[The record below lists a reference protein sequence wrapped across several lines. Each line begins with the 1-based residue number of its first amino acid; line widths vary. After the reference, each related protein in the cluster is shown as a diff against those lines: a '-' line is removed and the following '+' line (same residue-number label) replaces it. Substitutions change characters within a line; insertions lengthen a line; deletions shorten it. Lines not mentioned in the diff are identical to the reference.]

1 MRSPIPV
8 KVATKTPLLRRG
20 SLALLCLL
28 PSLAW
33 AQVVWDN
40 GNGNNRWGT
49 STNWST
55 NSVPNSGSNVQFN
68 ATDDNATVSNIQLRG
83 NYSANSLTFNNVNDN
98 FSLINGTGSRT
109 LTLTSG
115 DITRTAGSSGTQ
127 GLAFTTLA
135 LGGDAAMNIN
145 GSGSLVI
152 TSNIINSG
160 GARSLTKSGT
170 GELVLSGTNTY
181 SDGTTLSAGTLTL
194 GNDSALGSGNLAL
207 NGGTIAGT
215 GGTRTLANDVTIG
228 GNFAIGGS
236 SELTFNGT
244 INLGGGTRTITV
256 NNTAATTFAG
266 SVTQPW
272 YSGINKAGS
281 GELILSGNNT
291 FSAPVTV
298 SEGTL
303 TLAHSNALGASGTW
317 NNTVDSGAT
326 LAFSNNISVNEGS
339 VSVGGTGDGGNG
351 ALRNLSGDNSFAGT
365 VNLTGNTTVNASAG
379 SLTASG
385 PVSLGSNT
393 LTVTGAGNT
402 TLSGVVG
409 GNGGITK
416 TGAGTLTLSGTG
428 SNSFSGTLAIN
439 DGTVSLA
446 KTDGTHAVGGA
457 TVNIGDGSGAAGS
470 AVLRLDASNQI
481 ADYAGLITLN
491 ADGVLQV
498 NNFTEGINTI
508 AGTGL
513 IDLST
518 SGYLTVGVNSG
529 SSTFGG
535 TLAGTGI
542 FEKAGSGTLTF
553 TNDID
558 FDGTLR
564 LSGGTLSLS
573 SISLSADTLHV
584 TGNSII
590 DFGGSASILDLANL
604 TIADGVTLT
613 IQNWADATDFFFT
626 QNWAGAAF
634 DTSGANPMNQ
644 VVFTGFSASD
654 TKWQSYDN
662 QITPVPEPSTYGAMM
677 IGGLAVFAAWRR
689 RRSRR

>member
-1 MRSPIPV
+1 MRSPVPFLAI
-8 KVATKTPLLRRG
+8 TKASLYRRG
-20 SLALLCLL
+20 GLALLCLL

-40 GNGNNRWGT
+40 GGGNNLWGT
-49 STNWST
+49 GSNWST
-55 NSVPNSGSNVQFN
+55 NNVPTGASNVQFN
-68 ATDDNATVSNIQLRG
+68 ATDDNATVSNISLTANR
-83 NYSANSLTFNNVNDN
+83 SANSLTFNSVNDS
-98 FSLINGTGSRT
+98 FSLINGSGSRT

-127 GLAFTTLA
+127 TLAFTTLA

-145 GSGSLVI
+145 GTGRLVI
-152 TSNIINSG
+152 SSNIVNSG

-181 SDGTTLSAGTLTL
+181 SGGTTLSAGTLTL
-194 GNDSALGSGNLAL
+194 GNNSALGSGGLTI
-207 NGGTIAGT
+207 NGGTIAAT
-215 GGTRTLANDVTIG
+215 GGSRTLANNVTVG
-228 GNFAIGGS
+228 GDFAIGGS
-236 SELTFNGT
+236 SALTFNGT

-266 SVTQPW
+266 SVTEPW
-272 YSGINKAGS
+272 YSGLNKAGS
-281 GELILSGNNT
+281 GELILSGSNT

-298 SEGTL
+298 SDGTL
-303 TLAHSNALGASGTW
+303 TLAHSNALGATGTW
-317 NNTVDSGAT
+317 NNTVASGAT
-326 LAFSNNISVNEGS
+326 LAFSNNIAINEGS
-339 VSVGGTGDGGNG
+339 VSVSGTGDGGNG

-365 VNLTGNTTVNASAG
+365 VNLTGNTTVTATAG

-385 PVSLGSNT
+385 PVNLGSNT
-393 LTVTGAGNT
+393 LTVSGAGGT
-402 TLSGVVG
+402 TLSGVIG

-416 TGAGTLTLSGTG
+416 TDAGALTLSGSG
-428 SNSFSGTLAIN
+428 ANSFVGTLAIN
-439 DGTVSLA
+439 SGTVALA
-446 KTDGTHAVGGA
+446 KTDGTHAIGGA
-457 TVNIGDGSGAAGS
+457 TVNIGDGAGATAS
-470 AVLRLDASNQI
+470 AVLRLDGSNQI
-481 ADYAGLITLN
+481 ADYASLITIN

-518 SGYLTVGVNSG
+518 SGYLAVGVNSG
-529 SSTFGG
+529 SSSFGG
-535 TLAGTGI
+535 SLAGTGT
-542 FEKAGSGTLTF
+542 FEKAGTGTLTF

-558 FDGTLR
+558 FDGTLQ

-590 DFGGSASILDLANL
+590 DFGGTASILDLANL

-613 IQNWADATDFFFT
+613 IQNWANATDFFFT
-626 QNWAGAAF
+626 QNWAGASF
-634 DTSGANPMNQ
+634 DTTGANPVNQ
-644 VVFTGFSASD
+644 VVFTGFSAND

-662 QITPVPEPSTYGAMM
+662 QITPVPEPSTYGGLM
-677 IGGLAVFAAWRR
+677 IGGLAAFAAWRR
-689 RRSRR
+689 RRAAK

>member
-1 MRSPIPV
+1 M
-8 KVATKTPLLRRG
+8 G
-20 SLALLCLL
+20 LL
-28 PSLAW
+28 PFILN

-40 GNGNNRWGT
+40 GNGNNLWGT
-49 STNWST
+49 SANWST
-55 NSVPNSGSNVQFN
+55 NSVPNAGSNVQFN
-68 ATDDNATVSNIQLRG
+68 ATDDNATVSNIQLRA
-83 NYSANSLTFNNVNDN
+83 NRSANSLTFNSVNDN

-109 LTLTSG
+109 LTLSSG

-127 GLAFTTLA
+127 TLAFTTLS

-152 TSNIINSG
+152 TSNIVNG
-160 GARSLTKSGT
+160 GGIDRSLTKSGT

-181 SDGTTLSAGTLTL
+181 SDGTTLSAGTLAL
-194 GNDSALGSGNLAL
+194 GNDSALGSGSLAL

-215 GGTRTLANDVTIG
+215 GGSRTIANDVTIG

-272 YSGINKAGS
+272 YSGIDKAGS

-298 SEGTL
+298 SDGTL
-303 TLAHSNALGASGTW
+303 TLAHSDALGAAGTW

-326 LAFSNNISVNEGS
+326 LAFSNNIAVNEGS
-339 VSVGGTGDGGNG
+339 VSVSGTGDGGNG

-385 PVSLGSNT
+385 PVNLGSNT
-393 LTVTGAGNT
+393 LTASGAGNI

-409 GNGGITK
+409 GNGGIIK
-416 TGAGTLTLSGTG
+416 TDAGTLTLSGTG
-428 SNSFSGTLAIN
+428 ANSFNGTLAIN
-439 DGTVSLA
+439 HGTVALA
-446 KTDGTHAVGGA
+446 KTDGTHAIGGA
-457 TVNIGDGSGAAGS
+457 TVNIGDGSGAAAS
-470 AVLRLDASNQI
+470 AVLRLDSSNQI
-481 ADYAGLITLN
+481 ADYSGLVTIN

-498 NNFTEGINTI
+498 NNFTESINTI

-513 IDLST
+513 VDLST
-518 SGYLTVGVNSG
+518 SGYLAVGVNSG
-529 SSTFGG
+529 SSTFDG
-535 TLAGTGI
+535 TLTGTGT
-542 FEKAGSGTLTF
+542 FAKVGSGTLAL

-558 FDGTLR
+558 FDGTFELA
-564 LSGGTLSLS
+564 GGTLSLS
-573 SISLSADTLHV
+573 SISLSAGTLHV

-590 DFGGSASILDLANL
+590 DFGGSDSVLDLANL

-626 QNWAGAAF
+626 QNWTGAAF
-634 DTSGANPMNQ
+634 DTSGANPMTQ
-644 VVFTGFSASD
+644 VVFSGFSAND
-654 TKWQSYDN
+654 TKWQSYDS
-662 QITPVPEPSTYGAMM
+662 QITPVPEPSTYGALM
-677 IGGLAVFAAWRR
+677 IGGLAAFAAWRR